1 MLSRFGHFALPVFP
15 ALLAAL
21 GSYIALFDLS
31 SLNKRLKPDKK
42 ISSRSAIILII
53 TLISSYFTT
62 FLLTSSE
69 AISIAIA
76 TLSAALPCLI
86 GRGRNLKRQREQEVA
101 WPEAIDSLVSA
112 LQAGISISEARTQLA
127 LHGPKVLRPSFVQ
140 IQSNLS
146 SLGNFEQVLLK
157 EKRRLDSAISDQVF
171 ETLIIS
177 KDFGGRDANNAL
189 RLLAEF
195 VREDIAVAEE
205 IRTKF
210 GWIRNSALLATAAP
224 WLLLILLS
232 TQASTVEINSTPSGA
247 LVLSLGVVMT
257 ATAYIWMEKVGSLPA
272 APRALR

>member
-1 MLSRFGHFALPVFP
+1 MFEQFALPVFTG
-15 ALLAAL
+15 LLAAL

-42 ISSRSAIILII
+42 ISYQSAITLII

-76 TLSAALPCLI
+76 TLSSALPFLI

-112 LQAGISISEARTQLA
+112 LQAGISIPEALTQLA
-127 LHGPKVLRPSFVQ
+127 LHGPKVLRPSFAQ
-140 IQSNLS
+140 IQSNLLS
-146 SLGNFEQVLLK
+146 VGNFEQVLLK
-157 EKRRLDSAISDQVF
+157 EKKRLDSAISDQVF

-232 TQASTVEINSTPSGA
+232 TQDSTVEIYSTPSGA

-257 ATAYIWMEKVGSLPA
+257 ATAYIWMDKVGSLPA

>member
-1 MLSRFGHFALPVFP
+1 MFEQFALPVF
-15 ALLAAL
+15 AGSLAAL
-21 GSYIALFDLS
+21 GAYLALFDLRH
-31 SLNKRLKPDKK
+31 LNKRFKPYKK
-42 ISSRSAIILII
+42 ISTRSALTLMI

-69 AISIAIA
+69 EISLAIA
-76 TLSAALPCLI
+76 TLSASLPFLI
-86 GRGRNLKRQREQEVA
+86 GRGRNLKKQREQELA

-112 LQAGISISEARTQLA
+112 LQAGISISEALSQLA
-127 LHGPKVLRPSFVQ
+127 AHGPKVLRPSFAQ
-140 IQSNLS
+140 IQSDLLRS
-146 SLGNFEQVLLK
+146 GNFEQVLIK
-157 EKRRLDSAISDQVF
+157 EKRHLNSAISDQVF

-232 TQASTVEINSTPSGA
+232 TQDSTVEIYSTPSGT

>member
-1 MLSRFGHFALPVFP
+1 MLEQFALPVFTG
-15 ALLAAL
+15 LLAAL

-42 ISSRSAIILII
+42 ISSRSVITLII
-53 TLISSYFTT
+53 TLISSYLTT

-76 TLSAALPCLI
+76 TLSAALPFLI
-86 GRGRNLKRQREQEVA
+86 GRGQNLKRQREQEVA

-112 LQAGISISEARTQLA
+112 LQAGISISEALTQLA
-127 LHGPKVLRPSFVQ
+127 LHGPKVLRPSFAQ
-140 IQSNLS
+140 IQSNLL

-232 TQASTVEINSTPSGA
+232 TQNSTVEIYSTPSGA

>member
-1 MLSRFGHFALPVFP
+1 MLEQFALPVFTG
-15 ALLAAL
+15 LLAAL

-31 SLNKRLKPDKK
+31 SLNNRLKPDKK
-42 ISSRSAIILII
+42 ISYQSAITLII

-76 TLSAALPCLI
+76 TLSSALPFLI

-112 LQAGISISEARTQLA
+112 LQAGISIPEALTQLA
-127 LHGPKVLRPSFVQ
+127 LHGPKVLRPSFAQ
-140 IQSNLS
+140 IQSNLL

-157 EKRRLDSAISDQVF
+157 EKKRLDSAISDQVF

-177 KDFGGRDANNAL
+177 KDFGGKDANNAL

-232 TQASTVEINSTPSGA
+232 TQDSTVEIYSTPSGA

>member
-1 MLSRFGHFALPVFP
+1 MFEQFALPVFTG
-15 ALLAAL
+15 LLAAL
-21 GSYIALFDLS
+21 GSYITLFDLS
-31 SLNKRLKPDKK
+31 SLNKKLKPDKK
-42 ISSRSAIILII
+42 ISSRSAITLII

-69 AISIAIA
+69 AISLAIA
-76 TLSAALPCLI
+76 TLSAALPFLI

-112 LQAGISISEARTQLA
+112 LQAGISISEALTQLA
-127 LHGPKVLRPSFVQ
+127 LHGPKVLRPSFAQ
-140 IQSNLS
+140 IQSNLL

-157 EKRRLDSAISDQVF
+157 EKKRLDSAISDQVF

-232 TQASTVEINSTPSGA
+232 TQDSTVEIYSTPSGA

-257 ATAYIWMEKVGSLPA
+257 ATAYIWMDKVGSLPA

>member
-1 MLSRFGHFALPVFP
+1 MFEQFALPVFTG
-15 ALLAAL
+15 LLAAL
-21 GSYIALFDLS
+21 GSYITLFDLS
-31 SLNKRLKPDKK
+31 SLSKKLKPDKK
-42 ISSRSAIILII
+42 ISSRSAITLII

-69 AISIAIA
+69 AISLAIA
-76 TLSAALPCLI
+76 TLSAALPFLI

-112 LQAGISISEARTQLA
+112 LQAGISISEALTQLA
-127 LHGPKVLRPSFVQ
+127 LHGPKVLRPSFAQ
-140 IQSNLS
+140 IQSNLL

-157 EKRRLDSAISDQVF
+157 EKKRLDSAISDQVF

-232 TQASTVEINSTPSGA
+232 TQDSTVEIYSTPSGA

-257 ATAYIWMEKVGSLPA
+257 ATAYIWMDKVGSLPA

>member
-1 MLSRFGHFALPVFP
+1 MFEQFALPVFTG
-15 ALLAAL
+15 LLAAL

-31 SLNKRLKPDKK
+31 SLNKRLTPDKK
-42 ISSRSAIILII
+42 ISSRSAITLII

-76 TLSAALPCLI
+76 TLSAALPFLI

-112 LQAGISISEARTQLA
+112 LQTGISISEALTQLA
-127 LHGPKVLRPSFVQ
+127 LHGPKVLRPSFAQ

-232 TQASTVEINSTPSGA
+232 TQDSTVEIYSTPSGA

>member
-1 MLSRFGHFALPVFP
+1 MFEQFALPVFTG
-15 ALLAAL
+15 LLAAL

-31 SLNKRLKPDKK
+31 SLNKILKPDKK
-42 ISSRSAIILII
+42 ISSRSAITLII

-76 TLSAALPCLI
+76 TLSSALPFLI

-112 LQAGISISEARTQLA
+112 LQAGISISEALTQLA
-127 LHGPKVLRPSFVQ
+127 LHGPKVLRPSFAQ
-140 IQSNLS
+140 IQSNLLS
-146 SLGNFEQVLLK
+146 VGNFEQVLLK
-157 EKRRLDSAISDQVF
+157 EKKRLDSAISDQVF

-177 KDFGGRDANNAL
+177 KDFGGKDANNAL

-232 TQASTVEINSTPSGA
+232 TQDSTVEIYSTPSGA

>member
-1 MLSRFGHFALPVFP
+1 MFEQFALPVFTG
-15 ALLAAL
+15 LLAAL

-31 SLNKRLKPDKK
+31 SLKKRLKPDKK
-42 ISSRSAIILII
+42 ISSRSAITLII

-62 FLLTSSE
+62 LLLTSSE

-76 TLSAALPCLI
+76 TLSAALPFLI
-86 GRGRNLKRQREQEVA
+86 GRGRNLKKQREREVA

-112 LQAGISISEARTQLA
+112 LQAGISISEALTQLA
-127 LHGPKVLRPSFVQ
+127 LHGPKVLRPSFAQ
-140 IQSNLS
+140 IQSDLS
-146 SLGNFEQVLLK
+146 SLGNFEQVLLR
-157 EKRRLDSAISDQVF
+157 EKKRLDSAISDQVF

-177 KDFGGRDANNAL
+177 KDFGGRDSNNAL

-232 TQASTVEINSTPSGA
+232 TQDSTVEIYSTPSGA

>member
-1 MLSRFGHFALPVFP
+1 MLEQFALPVFTG
-15 ALLAAL
+15 LLAAL

-42 ISSRSAIILII
+42 ISSRSAITLLI

-76 TLSAALPCLI
+76 TLSAALPFLI

-112 LQAGISISEARTQLA
+112 LQAGISIPEALTQLA
-127 LHGPKVLRPSFVQ
+127 LHGPKVLRPSFAQ
-140 IQSNLS
+140 IQSNLL

-157 EKRRLDSAISDQVF
+157 EKKRLDSAISDQVF

-177 KDFGGRDANNAL
+177 KDFGGKDANNAL

-232 TQASTVEINSTPSGA
+232 TQDSTVEIYSTPSGA

>member
-1 MLSRFGHFALPVFP
+1 MFEQFALPVS
-15 ALLAAL
+15 AGLLAAL

-42 ISSRSAIILII
+42 ISSRSAITLII

-76 TLSAALPCLI
+76 TLSAALPFLI

-112 LQAGISISEARTQLA
+112 LQAGISISEALTQLA
-127 LHGPKVLRPSFVQ
+127 LHGPKVLRPSFAQ
-140 IQSNLS
+140 IQSNLL

-232 TQASTVEINSTPSGA
+232 TQDSTVKIYSTPSGA

>member
-1 MLSRFGHFALPVFP
+1 MFEQFALPVFT

-31 SLNKRLKPDKK
+31 PLNKRLKPDKK
-42 ISSRSAIILII
+42 ISSRSAIILIL

-76 TLSAALPCLI
+76 TLSAALPFLI

-112 LQAGISISEARTQLA
+112 LQAGISISEALTQLA
-127 LHGPKVLRPSFVQ
+127 LHGPKVLRPSFAQ
-140 IQSNLS
+140 IQSNLL

-232 TQASTVEINSTPSGA
+232 TQDSTVEIYSTPSGA

>member
-1 MLSRFGHFALPVFP
+1 MFEQFALPVFTG
-15 ALLAAL
+15 LLAAL

-42 ISSRSAIILII
+42 ISSRSAITLII

-76 TLSAALPCLI
+76 TLSSALPFLI
-86 GRGRNLKRQREQEVA
+86 CRGRNLKRQREQEVA

-112 LQAGISISEARTQLA
+112 LQAGISISEALTQLA
-127 LHGPKVLRPSFVQ
+127 LHSPKVLRPSFAQ
-140 IQSNLS
+140 IQSNLLS
-146 SLGNFEQVLLK
+146 VGNFEQVLLK
-157 EKRRLDSAISDQVF
+157 EKKRLDSAISDQVF

-177 KDFGGRDANNAL
+177 KDFGGKDANNAL

-232 TQASTVEINSTPSGA
+232 TQDSTVEIYSTPSGA

>member
-1 MLSRFGHFALPVFP
+1 MFEQFALPVFTG
-15 ALLAAL
+15 LLAAL

-31 SLNKRLKPDKK
+31 SLNKILKPDKK
-42 ISSRSAIILII
+42 ISSRSAITLII
-53 TLISSYFTT
+53 TLISSYLTT

-76 TLSAALPCLI
+76 TLSSALPFLI

-112 LQAGISISEARTQLA
+112 LQAGISISEALTQLA
-127 LHGPKVLRPSFVQ
+127 LHGPKVLRPSFAQ
-140 IQSNLS
+140 IQSNLLS
-146 SLGNFEQVLLK
+146 VGNFEQVLLK
-157 EKRRLDSAISDQVF
+157 EKKRLDSAISDQVF

-177 KDFGGRDANNAL
+177 KDFGGKDANNAL

-232 TQASTVEINSTPSGA
+232 TQDSTVEIYSTPSGA

>member
-1 MLSRFGHFALPVFP
+1 MLEQFALPVFTG
-15 ALLAAL
+15 LLAAL

-31 SLNKRLKPDKK
+31 SLNNRLKPDKK
-42 ISSRSAIILII
+42 ISYQSAITLII

-76 TLSAALPCLI
+76 TLSSALPFLI

-112 LQAGISISEARTQLA
+112 LQAGISIPEALTQLA
-127 LHGPKVLRPSFVQ
+127 LHGPKVLRPSFAQ
-140 IQSNLS
+140 IQSNLL
-146 SLGNFEQVLLK
+146 SLGKFEQVLLK
-157 EKRRLDSAISDQVF
+157 EKKRLDSAISDQVF

-177 KDFGGRDANNAL
+177 KDFGGKDANNAL

-232 TQASTVEINSTPSGA
+232 TQDSTVEIYSTPSGA

>member
-1 MLSRFGHFALPVFP
+1 M
-15 ALLAAL
+15 
-21 GSYIALFDLS
+21 
-31 SLNKRLKPDKK
+31 
-42 ISSRSAIILII
+42 
-53 TLISSYFTT
+53 
-62 FLLTSSE
+62 
-69 AISIAIA
+69 
-76 TLSAALPCLI
+76 
-86 GRGRNLKRQREQEVA
+86 
-101 WPEAIDSLVSA
+101 
-112 LQAGISISEARTQLA
+112 
-127 LHGPKVLRPSFVQ
+127 HGPKVLRPSFAQ
-140 IQSNLS
+140 IQSDLL

-232 TQASTVEINSTPSGA
+232 TQDSTVEIYSTPSGA

>member
-1 MLSRFGHFALPVFP
+1 MFEQFALPVFTG
-15 ALLAAL
+15 LLAAL
-21 GSYIALFDLS
+21 GSYITLFDLS
-31 SLNKRLKPDKK
+31 SLNKKLKPDKK
-42 ISSRSAIILII
+42 ISSRSAITLII

-69 AISIAIA
+69 AISLAIA
-76 TLSAALPCLI
+76 TLSAALPFLI

-112 LQAGISISEARTQLA
+112 LQAGISIPEALTQLA
-127 LHGPKVLRPSFVQ
+127 LHGPKVLRPSFAQ
-140 IQSNLS
+140 IQSNLL

-157 EKRRLDSAISDQVF
+157 EKKRLDSAISDQVF

-232 TQASTVEINSTPSGA
+232 TQDSTVEIYSTPSGA

>member
-1 MLSRFGHFALPVFP
+1 MFEQFALPVFTG
-15 ALLAAL
+15 LLAAL

-31 SLNKRLKPDKK
+31 SLNKILKPDKK
-42 ISSRSAIILII
+42 ISSRSAITLII

-76 TLSAALPCLI
+76 TLSAALPFLI

-112 LQAGISISEARTQLA
+112 LQAGISISEALTQLA
-127 LHGPKVLRPSFVQ
+127 LHGPKVLRPSFAQ
-140 IQSNLS
+140 IQSNLL

-157 EKRRLDSAISDQVF
+157 EKKRLDSAISDQVF

-177 KDFGGRDANNAL
+177 KDFGGKDANNAL

-232 TQASTVEINSTPSGA
+232 TQDSTVEIYSTPSGA

>member
-1 MLSRFGHFALPVFP
+1 MFEQFALPVFT

-31 SLNKRLKPDKK
+31 PLNKRLKPDKK
-42 ISSRSAIILII
+42 ISSRSAITLII

-76 TLSAALPCLI
+76 TLSAALPFLI

-112 LQAGISISEARTQLA
+112 LQAGISISEALTQLA
-127 LHGPKVLRPSFVQ
+127 LHGPKVLRPSFAQ
-140 IQSNLS
+140 IQSNLL

-232 TQASTVEINSTPSGA
+232 TQDSTVEIYSTPSGA

>member
-1 MLSRFGHFALPVFP
+1 MFEQFALPVFTG
-15 ALLAAL
+15 LLAAL
-21 GSYIALFDLS
+21 GSYITLFDLS

-42 ISSRSAIILII
+42 VSSRSAITLII

-76 TLSAALPCLI
+76 TLSAALPFLI

-112 LQAGISISEARTQLA
+112 LQAGISISEALTQLA
-127 LHGPKVLRPSFVQ
+127 LHGPKVLRPSFAQ
-140 IQSNLS
+140 IQSNLL

-157 EKRRLDSAISDQVF
+157 EKKRLDSAISDQVF

-232 TQASTVEINSTPSGA
+232 TQDSTVEIYSTPSGA

-257 ATAYIWMEKVGSLPA
+257 ATAYIWMDKVGSLPA

>member
-1 MLSRFGHFALPVFP
+1 MFEQFALPVFTG
-15 ALLAAL
+15 LLAAL

-42 ISSRSAIILII
+42 ISYQSAITLII
-53 TLISSYFTT
+53 TLISSYLTT

-76 TLSAALPCLI
+76 TLSSALPFLI

-112 LQAGISISEARTQLA
+112 LQAGISISEALTQLA
-127 LHGPKVLRPSFVQ
+127 LHGPKVLRPSFAQ
-140 IQSNLS
+140 IQSNLL

-157 EKRRLDSAISDQVF
+157 EKKRLDSAISDQVF

-177 KDFGGRDANNAL
+177 KDFGGKDANNAL

-232 TQASTVEINSTPSGA
+232 TQDSTVEIYSTPSGA

>member
-1 MLSRFGHFALPVFP
+1 MFEQFALPVFTG
-15 ALLAAL
+15 LLAAL

-31 SLNKRLKPDKK
+31 SLNKKLKPDKK
-42 ISSRSAIILII
+42 ISSRSAITLII

-69 AISIAIA
+69 AISLAIA
-76 TLSAALPCLI
+76 TLSAALPFLI

-112 LQAGISISEARTQLA
+112 LQAGISISEALTQLA
-127 LHGPKVLRPSFVQ
+127 LHGPKVLRPSFAQ
-140 IQSNLS
+140 IQSNLL

-157 EKRRLDSAISDQVF
+157 EKKRLDSAISDQVF

-195 VREDIAVAEE
+195 VREDIAVSEE

-232 TQASTVEINSTPSGA
+232 TQDSTVEIYSTPSGA

>member
-1 MLSRFGHFALPVFP
+1 MFEQFALPVFTG
-15 ALLAAL
+15 LLAAL

-31 SLNKRLKPDKK
+31 SLNKGLKPDKK
-42 ISSRSAIILII
+42 ISSRSAITLII

-76 TLSAALPCLI
+76 TLSAALPFLI

-112 LQAGISISEARTQLA
+112 LQAGISISEALTQLA
-127 LHGPKVLRPSFVQ
+127 LHGPKVLRPSFAQ

-232 TQASTVEINSTPSGA
+232 TQDSTVEIYSTPSGA

>member
-1 MLSRFGHFALPVFP
+1 MFEQFALPVF
-15 ALLAAL
+15 AGLLAAL
-21 GSYIALFDLS
+21 GSYIALFNLG
-31 SLNKRLKPDKK
+31 SLNTRFKSDKK
-42 ISSRSAIILII
+42 VSSRSALTLII

-69 AISIAIA
+69 AISLAIA
-76 TLSAALPCLI
+76 TLAAALPFLI
-86 GRGRNLKRQREQEVA
+86 GRGRNLKKQREKEVA

-112 LQAGISISEARTQLA
+112 LQAGISISEALTQLA
-127 LHGPKVLRPSFVQ
+127 MHGPKVLRPSFAQ
-140 IQSNLS
+140 IQSDLL

-232 TQASTVEINSTPSGA
+232 TQDSTVEIYSTPSGA

>member
-1 MLSRFGHFALPVFP
+1 MFEQFALPVLTG
-15 ALLAAL
+15 LLAAL

-31 SLNKRLKPDKK
+31 PLNKRLKPDKK
-42 ISSRSAIILII
+42 ISSRSAITLII

-76 TLSAALPCLI
+76 TLSAALPFLI

-112 LQAGISISEARTQLA
+112 LQAGISISEALTQLA
-127 LHGPKVLRPSFVQ
+127 LHGPKVLRPSFAQ
-140 IQSNLS
+140 IQSNLLS
-146 SLGNFEQVLLK
+146 VGNFEQVLLK
-157 EKRRLDSAISDQVF
+157 EKKRLDSAISDQVF

-232 TQASTVEINSTPSGA
+232 TQDSTVEIYSTPSGA

>member
-1 MLSRFGHFALPVFP
+1 MFEQFALPVFTG
-15 ALLAAL
+15 LLAAL

-42 ISSRSAIILII
+42 ISSRSAITLII

-69 AISIAIA
+69 AISLAIA
-76 TLSAALPCLI
+76 TLSAALPFLI

-112 LQAGISISEARTQLA
+112 LQAGISISEALTQLA
-127 LHGPKVLRPSFVQ
+127 LHGPKVLRPSFAQ
-140 IQSNLS
+140 IQSNLL

-157 EKRRLDSAISDQVF
+157 EKKRLDSAISDQVF

-205 IRTKF
+205 IRTKV

-232 TQASTVEINSTPSGA
+232 TQDSTVEIYSTPSGA

>member
-1 MLSRFGHFALPVFP
+1 MFEQFALPVFTG
-15 ALLAAL
+15 LLAAL
-21 GSYIALFDLS
+21 GSYITLFDLS
-31 SLNKRLKPDKK
+31 SLNKKLKPDKK
-42 ISSRSAIILII
+42 ISSRSAITLII

-76 TLSAALPCLI
+76 TLSAALPFLI
-86 GRGRNLKRQREQEVA
+86 GRVRNLKRQREQEVA

-112 LQAGISISEARTQLA
+112 LQAGISISEALTQLA
-127 LHGPKVLRPSFVQ
+127 LHGPKVLRPSFAQ
-140 IQSNLS
+140 IQSNLL

-157 EKRRLDSAISDQVF
+157 EKKRLDSAISDQVF

-232 TQASTVEINSTPSGA
+232 TQDSTVEIYSTPSGA

>member
-1 MLSRFGHFALPVFP
+1 MLEQFALPVFTG
-15 ALLAAL
+15 LLAAL

-42 ISSRSAIILII
+42 ISYQSAITLII

-76 TLSAALPCLI
+76 TLSSALPFLI

-112 LQAGISISEARTQLA
+112 LQAGISIPEALTQLA
-127 LHGPKVLRPSFVQ
+127 LHGPKVLRPSFAQ
-140 IQSNLS
+140 IQSNLL

-157 EKRRLDSAISDQVF
+157 EKKRLDSAISDQVF

-232 TQASTVEINSTPSGA
+232 TQDSTVEIYSTPSGA

-257 ATAYIWMEKVGSLPA
+257 ATAYIWMEKVGSLPD

>member
-1 MLSRFGHFALPVFP
+1 MFEQFALPVLTG
-15 ALLAAL
+15 LLAAL

-42 ISSRSAIILII
+42 IFSRSAITLLI

-76 TLSAALPCLI
+76 TLSAALPFLI

-112 LQAGISISEARTQLA
+112 LQAGISISEALTQLA
-127 LHGPKVLRPSFVQ
+127 LHGPKVLRPSFAQ
-140 IQSNLS
+140 IQSNLLS
-146 SLGNFEQVLLK
+146 VGNFEQVLLK
-157 EKRRLDSAISDQVF
+157 EKKRLDSAISDQVF

-232 TQASTVEINSTPSGA
+232 TQNSTVEIYSTPSGA

>member
-1 MLSRFGHFALPVFP
+1 MFEQFALPVFTG
-15 ALLAAL
+15 LLAAL

-42 ISSRSAIILII
+42 ISSRSAITLII

-76 TLSAALPCLI
+76 TLSSALPFLI
-86 GRGRNLKRQREQEVA
+86 CRGRNLKRQREQEVA

-112 LQAGISISEARTQLA
+112 LQAGISISEALTQLA
-127 LHGPKVLRPSFVQ
+127 LHGPKVLRPSFAQ
-140 IQSNLS
+140 IQSNLLS
-146 SLGNFEQVLLK
+146 VGNFEQVLLK
-157 EKRRLDSAISDQVF
+157 EKKRLDSAISDQVF

-177 KDFGGRDANNAL
+177 KDFGGKDANNAL

-232 TQASTVEINSTPSGA
+232 TQDSTVEIYSTPSGA

>member
-1 MLSRFGHFALPVFP
+1 MFEQFALPVF
-15 ALLAAL
+15 AGLLAAL
-21 GSYIALFDLS
+21 GSYIALFNLG
-31 SLNKRLKPDKK
+31 SLNKRFKSDKK
-42 ISSRSAIILII
+42 VSSRSSLTLII

-69 AISIAIA
+69 AISLAIA
-76 TLSAALPCLI
+76 TLSAALPFLI
-86 GRGRNLKRQREQEVA
+86 GRGRNLKKQREKEVA

-112 LQAGISISEARTQLA
+112 LQAGISISEALTQLA
-127 LHGPKVLRPSFVQ
+127 MHGPKVLRPSFAQ
-140 IQSNLS
+140 IQSDLL
-146 SLGNFEQVLLK
+146 SLGNFEQALLK

-232 TQASTVEINSTPSGA
+232 TQDSTVEIYSTPSGA

>member
-1 MLSRFGHFALPVFP
+1 MLEQFALPVFTG
-15 ALLAAL
+15 LLAAL

-31 SLNKRLKPDKK
+31 SLNNRLKPDKK
-42 ISSRSAIILII
+42 ISYQSAITLII

-76 TLSAALPCLI
+76 TLSSALPFLI

-112 LQAGISISEARTQLA
+112 LQAGISIPEALTQLA
-127 LHGPKVLRPSFVQ
+127 LHGPKVLRPSFAQ
-140 IQSNLS
+140 IQSNLL

-157 EKRRLDSAISDQVF
+157 EKKRLDSAISDQVF

-232 TQASTVEINSTPSGA
+232 TQDSTVEIYSTPSGA

>member
-1 MLSRFGHFALPVFP
+1 MFEQFALPVF
-15 ALLAAL
+15 AGLLAAL
-21 GSYIALFDLS
+21 GSYIALFNLG
-31 SLNKRLKPDKK
+31 SLNKRFKSDKK
-42 ISSRSAIILII
+42 VSSRSALTLII

-69 AISIAIA
+69 AISLAIA
-76 TLSAALPCLI
+76 TLSAALPFLI
-86 GRGRNLKRQREQEVA
+86 GRGRNLKKQREREVA

-112 LQAGISISEARTQLA
+112 LQAGISISEALTQLA
-127 LHGPKVLRPSFVQ
+127 LHGPKVLRPSFAQ
-140 IQSNLS
+140 IQSDLL

-195 VREDIAVAEE
+195 VREDIAVSEE

-232 TQASTVEINSTPSGA
+232 TQDSTVEIYSTPSGA

>member
-1 MLSRFGHFALPVFP
+1 MFEQFALPVFTG
-15 ALLAAL
+15 LLAAL

-42 ISSRSAIILII
+42 ISSRSAITLLI

-76 TLSAALPCLI
+76 TLSAALPFLI

-112 LQAGISISEARTQLA
+112 LQAGISISEALTQLA
-127 LHGPKVLRPSFVQ
+127 LHGPKVLRPSFAQ
-140 IQSNLS
+140 IQSNLLS
-146 SLGNFEQVLLK
+146 VGNFEQVLLK
-157 EKRRLDSAISDQVF
+157 EKKRLDSAISDQVF

-177 KDFGGRDANNAL
+177 KDFGGKDANNAL

-232 TQASTVEINSTPSGA
+232 TQDSTVEIYSTPSGA

>member
-1 MLSRFGHFALPVFP
+1 MFEQFALPVF
-15 ALLAAL
+15 AGLLAAL
-21 GSYIALFDLS
+21 GSYIALFNLG
-31 SLNKRLKPDKK
+31 SLNKRFKSDKK
-42 ISSRSAIILII
+42 VSSRSALTLII

-69 AISIAIA
+69 AISLAIA
-76 TLSAALPCLI
+76 TLSAALPFLI
-86 GRGRNLKRQREQEVA
+86 GRGRNLKKQREKEVA

-112 LQAGISISEARTQLA
+112 LQAGISISEALTQLA
-127 LHGPKVLRPSFVQ
+127 LHGPKVLRPSFAQ
-140 IQSNLS
+140 IQSDLLN
-146 SLGNFEQVLLK
+146 LGNFEQVLLK

-195 VREDIAVAEE
+195 VREDIAVSEE

-232 TQASTVEINSTPSGA
+232 TQDSTVEIYSTPSGA

-257 ATAYIWMEKVGSLPA
+257 ATSYIWMERVGSLPA

>member
-1 MLSRFGHFALPVFP
+1 MFEQFALPVFTG
-15 ALLAAL
+15 LLAAL

-42 ISSRSAIILII
+42 ISSRSAITLII

-76 TLSAALPCLI
+76 TLSAALPFLI

-112 LQAGISISEARTQLA
+112 LQAGISTSEALAQLA
-127 LHGPKVLRPSFVQ
+127 LHGPNVLRPSFAQ
-140 IQSNLS
+140 IQNNLL

-157 EKRRLDSAISDQVF
+157 EKKRLDSAISDQVF

-232 TQASTVEINSTPSGA
+232 TQDSTVEIYSTPSGA

>member
-1 MLSRFGHFALPVFP
+1 MFEQFALPVFTG
-15 ALLAAL
+15 LLAAL

-31 SLNKRLKPDKK
+31 SPNKRLKPDKK
-42 ISSRSAIILII
+42 ISSRSAITLTI

-62 FLLTSSE
+62 LLLTSSE

-76 TLSAALPCLI
+76 TLSAALPFLI
-86 GRGRNLKRQREQEVA
+86 GRGRNLKKQREREVA

-112 LQAGISISEARTQLA
+112 LQAGISISEALTQLA
-127 LHGPKVLRPSFVQ
+127 LHGPKVLRPSFAQ
-140 IQSNLS
+140 IQSDLS
-146 SLGNFEQVLLK
+146 SLGNFEQVLLR
-157 EKRRLDSAISDQVF
+157 EKKRLDSAISDQVF

-232 TQASTVEINSTPSGA
+232 TQDSTVEIYSTPSGA

>member
-1 MLSRFGHFALPVFP
+1 MFEQFALPIF
-15 ALLAAL
+15 AGLLAAL
-21 GSYIALFDLS
+21 GSYIALFNLG
-31 SLNKRLKPDKK
+31 SLNKGFKSNKK
-42 ISSRSAIILII
+42 VSSQSALTLII

-69 AISIAIA
+69 AISLAIA
-76 TLSAALPCLI
+76 TLSAALPFLI
-86 GRGRNLKRQREQEVA
+86 GRGRNLKKQREKEVA

-112 LQAGISISEARTQLA
+112 LQAGISISEALTQLA
-127 LHGPKVLRPSFVQ
+127 MHGPKVLRPSFAQ
-140 IQSNLS
+140 IQSDLL

-195 VREDIAVAEE
+195 VREDIAVSEE

-232 TQASTVEINSTPSGA
+232 TQDSTVEIYSTPSGA